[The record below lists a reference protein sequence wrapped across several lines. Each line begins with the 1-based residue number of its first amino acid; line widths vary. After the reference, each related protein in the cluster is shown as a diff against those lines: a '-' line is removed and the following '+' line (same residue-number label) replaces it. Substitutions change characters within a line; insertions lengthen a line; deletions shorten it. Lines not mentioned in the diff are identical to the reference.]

1 MKKFLDYVDEAQKK
15 LEMGDAAFSKH
26 IGGEKNRSLVSSW
39 KNDGKTP
46 DDYYCIVI
54 AEILDIDP
62 LEVIAAANYARSKDD
77 ERKSWWENFRKQ
89 YVGKTVVGVL
99 LAICCWVGA
108 GITAGSLQAETAA
121 AVFRDRLLRIMY
133 IMSSYLN
140 VHLVYLDPDRHF
152 ALAILS
158 PDNRGFFFGCHHAQ
172 IPASRVQASSGSVRI
187 FV

>member
-1 MKKFLDYVDEAQKK
+1 MKKFIDYVDEAQKK

-121 AVFRDRLLRIMY
+121 AVFRNRLLRIMSFLCK
-133 IMSSYLN
+133 IFSIDQCRSTKKPA
-140 VHLVYLDPDRHF
+140 DC
-152 ALAILS
+152 
-158 PDNRGFFFGCHHAQ
+158 GFFC
-172 IPASRVQASSGSVRI
+172 V
-187 FV
+187 